1 MPLRLCLI
9 GAGHMGRIHARKLA
23 GMRDVSLTCI
33 VDADIAAAE
42 RSAGEHGVAAG
53 EDYRSALADGLQA
66 AVIASTTDSHYPVA
80 RELLENGVHVFV
92 EKPVAAHPAEA
103 RKLIDLAARKGL
115 VLHVGHLE
123 RFSPPFRKAKAAITK
138 PLLIEAHRISP
149 FTGRSTDIDVVHD
162 LMIHDIDLALSLVK
176 DGIKGLTASGAPVLT
191 ERIDVANAR
200 IEFAGGCVATLTAS
214 RVSKTRERL
223 FRVVEEGRWFS
234 LDLAA
239 GEMLTSERRNG
250 RTKVRTWRA
259 VRSDPVYDELRA
271 FIRAVRDGTEAIVSG
286 EDGLRALTLAND
298 ITAEIERGLAQE
310 GGGRP

>member
-1 MPLRLCLI
+1 
-9 GAGHMGRIHARKLA
+9 MGRIHARKLA
-23 GMRDVSLTCI
+23 AMRDVTLTCI
-33 VDADIAAAE
+33 VDADKAAAQ
-42 RSAGEHGVAAG
+42 RSAGEHGVAA
-53 EDYRSALADGLQA
+53 EEHYRKALVGGLQA

-162 LMIHDIDLALSLVK
+162 LMIHDIDLVLSLVK
-176 DGIKGLTASGAPVLT
+176 DAVKGLTARGAPVLT
-191 ERIDVANAR
+191 ERVDVAHAR

-239 GEMLTSERRNG
+239 GEMLTTERRNGG

-271 FIRAVRDGTEAIVSG
+271 FVRAVRDGTEAIVSG
-286 EDGLRALTLAND
+286 EDGLRALVLAND
-298 ITAEIERGLAQE
+298 ITAEIERGLARDRGE
-310 GGGRP
+310 RP